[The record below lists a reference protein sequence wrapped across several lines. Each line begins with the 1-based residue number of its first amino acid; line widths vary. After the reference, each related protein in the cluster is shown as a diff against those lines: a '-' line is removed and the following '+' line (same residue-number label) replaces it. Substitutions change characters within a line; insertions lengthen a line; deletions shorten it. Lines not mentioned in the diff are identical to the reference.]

1 MSAGRE
7 GPRAQHQL
15 WEEIIMKMVKKVLAA
30 TTAIGLATAASG
42 AEMTMK
48 FGHVGAPGSL
58 FEASVDNFAECVN
71 SSMGDAVEVQ
81 TFGSSQ
87 LGNDKEMLQKL
98 KLGQIDFSLPSSIM
112 SSVDDSF
119 GIFEMPYI
127 ITSRDHMRRVQDE
140 MMDEFQA
147 AANDNGY
154 HIVGLAENGFR
165 HITNNVRPINVP
177 ADLEGIKLR
186 TPNGVWRLR
195 MFQEYGANPTP
206 MAFSD
211 VFTALQTG
219 VIDGQENPYAQ
230 IASAKFQE
238 VQKYLSVTGH
248 VYTPAYILMS
258 KKKYDGLSDEVK
270 AGLTDCAN
278 QTQDFTYEKAAELE
292 ESLLQE
298 IKDAGVEVNE
308 ADKAAFIEASKP
320 VYDAFAAEVDGAQ
333 EMIDTVLGL
342 GQSG

>member
-1 MSAGRE
+1 
-7 GPRAQHQL
+7 
-15 WEEIIMKMVKKVLAA
+15 MKLVTKLLAA
-30 TTAIGLATAASG
+30 TTFVGLAAGAQAAD
-42 AEMTMK
+42 MTMK

-58 FEASVDNFAECVN
+58 FEASVDNFAACVN
-71 SSMGDAVEVQ
+71 GAMADKVEVQ

-87 LGNDKEMLQKL
+87 LGKDKELLQKL
-98 KLGQIDFSLPSSIM
+98 KLGQVDFALPSSVM

-127 ITSRDHMRRVQDE
+127 ITDRDHMRRVQGA
-140 MMDEFQA
+140 MMDVFQNA
-147 AANDNGY
+147 AHENGY

-165 HITNNVRPINVP
+165 NITNNVRPVNVP

-186 TPNGVWRLR
+186 TPNGVWRLK

-238 VQKYLSVTGH
+238 VQKYLSITGH
-248 VYTPAYILMS
+248 VYTPAYILASEKHFGKHSPEMQAM
-258 KKKYDGLSDEVK
+258 LSD
-270 AGLTDCAN
+270 CAAET
-278 QTQDFTYEKAAELE
+278 QTFTYEKAAELE
-292 ESLLQE
+292 TELLGV

-308 ADKAAFIEASKP
+308 ADKDAFISASKP
-320 VYDAFAAEVDGAQ
+320 IYEAFAAEVDGGQ
-333 EMIDTVLGL
+333 EMIDKVLAL
-342 GQSG
+342 GNAS

>member
-1 MSAGRE
+1 
-7 GPRAQHQL
+7 
-15 WEEIIMKMVKKVLAA
+15 MKTFVKALA
-30 TTAIGLATAASG
+30 TTALLGVASG
-42 AEMTMK
+42 ASAADMTMK

-58 FEASVDNFAECVN
+58 FEATVDNFAGCVN
-71 SSMGDAVEVQ
+71 DAMAGKVEVQ

-87 LGNDKEMLQKL
+87 LGKDKELLQKL
-98 KLGQIDFSLPSSIM
+98 KLGQVEFSLPSSVM

-127 ITSRDHMRRVQDE
+127 ISDRDHMRRVQGE
-140 MMDEFQA
+140 MMDVFQN
-147 AANDNGY
+147 AANANGY

-165 HITNNVRPINVP
+165 NITNNVRPINVP
-177 ADLEGIKLR
+177 ADLDGIKLR
-186 TPNGVWRLR
+186 TPNGVWRLK

-258 KKKYDGLSDEVK
+258 KKKYDGLPADIQ

-278 QTQDFTYEKAAELE
+278 KTQDFTYEKAAELE
-292 ESLLQE
+292 ASLLKVIE
-298 IKDAGVEVNE
+298 DAGVAVNT

-320 VYDAFAAEVDGAQ
+320 IYMQFADEVEGGQD
-333 EMIDTVLGL
+333 MIDTVLRL
-342 GQSG
+342 GSAS

>member
-1 MSAGRE
+1 
-7 GPRAQHQL
+7 
-15 WEEIIMKMVKKVLAA
+15 MKTIAKLLAA
-30 TTAIGLATAASG
+30 TAVMGMASAVSAA
-42 AEMTMK
+42 ETTMK

-58 FEASVDNFAECVN
+58 FEATADFFAECSN
-71 SSMGDAVEVQ
+71 TALGDKVEVQ

-87 LGNDKEMLQKL
+87 LGKDKELLQKL
-98 KLGQIDFSLPSSIM
+98 KLGQVDFALPSSVM
-112 SSVDDSF
+112 SSVDDVF

-127 ITSRDHMRRVQDE
+127 ISDRDHMRRVQDA
-140 MMDEFQA
+140 MMDTFQGA
-147 AANDNGY
+147 AEAKGY

-177 ADLEGIKLR
+177 ADLQGIKLR
-186 TPNGVWRLR
+186 TPNGVWRLK

-238 VQKYLSVTGH
+238 VQKYLSITGH
-248 VYTPAYILMS
+248 VYTPGYILAS
-258 KKKYDGLSDEVK
+258 KKHFGALPEDIQAE
-270 AGLTDCAN
+270 LTDCAN

-292 ESLLQE
+292 ASLLKV
-298 IKDAGVEVNE
+298 IKDAGVEVNT
-308 ADKAAFIEASKP
+308 ADKAAFIEASAPIYKE
-320 VYDAFAAEVDGAQ
+320 FADEVDGGQ

-342 GQSG
+342 GSAD